1 MNSFDRDTYGAP
13 SDLYGRGGTGEPAVT
28 EALPAAEF
36 AAGTPEGEDPPI
48 TAGPASSTDEPSAFQ
63 PDDEP
68 FVPKSRYTPR
78 RSTKVLVCVLLVV
91 GGLFGG
97 SAIQK
102 QIDAG
107 TRGARTNFGN
117 FQGTGGAG
125 AGTGTG
131 AGTTTGS
138 GTQTPGQGRRNGGT
152 GTGTGTNTGAPAAGS
167 GQ

>member
-1 MNSFDRDTYGAP
+1 MNSFDRDTYGNRT
-13 SDLYGRGGTGEPAVT
+13 DFYGHAEAAEPAIT
-28 EALPAAEF
+28 EALPA
-36 AAGTPEGEDPPI
+36 
-48 TAGPASSTDEPSAFQ
+48 SSNDEPPAFQ

-68 FVPKSRYTPR
+68 FVPKSRYTPG

-125 AGTGTG
+125 TGGAGTGAG

-138 GTQTPGQGRRNGGT
+138 GAQTPGQGRRNGGT
-152 GTGTGTNTGAPAAGS
+152 GNSAPTTAPSTGTG
-167 GQ
+167 Q

>member
-1 MNSFDRDTYGAP
+1 MNSFNRDTFGAP
-13 SDLYGRGGTGEPAVT
+13 SDLYSSGGAGEPAVT

-36 AAGTPEGEDPPI
+36 AAGTPEGEDPPM
-48 TAGPASSTDEPSAFQ
+48 TAGPASTDEPSAFQ

-125 AGTGTG
+125 AGTG
-131 AGTTTGS
+131 AGTSTGS

-152 GTGTGTNTGAPAAGS
+152 GTNTGAPATGS

>member
-1 MNSFDRDTYGAP
+1 MNSFNRDTYGNT
-13 SDLYGRGGTGEPAVT
+13 SDLYGRRVAGEPAVT
-28 EALPAAEF
+28 EALPAAEGSP
-36 AAGTPEGEDPPI
+36 GTGEGEDPAF
-48 TAGPASSTDEPSAFQ
+48 TADPASSSEEPSAFQ

-68 FVPKSRYTPR
+68 FVPKSRYTPG

-117 FQGTGGAG
+117 FQGTG
-125 AGTGTG
+125 
-131 AGTTTGS
+131 
-138 GTQTPGQGRRNGGT
+138 
-152 GTGTGTNTGAPAAGS
+152 
-167 GQ
+167 